1 MGLLRVQKRNRILCY
16 TIAMNQLS
24 IHTVNLDIDSY
35 SIRDLESFF
44 KLKNTDY
51 QAKDVIMR
59 ENIFREKLLK
69 DGSFD
74 TRYIRSII
82 EFLEKAKNILIYA
95 KCPPLKQPTTL
106 RHENFLDKS
115 DKLIGGHPVPHPSRD
130 LEVNHR
136 PTTQYVYTQNSEYLP
151 GDMNPLK
158 KRVISK
164 FLNIDTRFRD
174 NYYGS
179 SCSDFTLQLP
189 TKFNNVVS
197 MQLSSFEIPVAFYGI
212 SSVYGNQY
220 INIGIEYHKKNNPEV
235 KLSAYNV
242 FDISNG
248 NYIARDF
255 IDALNKKF
263 LDDAHPDDIFSCIHF
278 TLDIGN
284 SGSGTGKLTLT
295 TNPSI
300 YAIST
305 NEITNIIMDFTKD
318 MYGNPTNHID
328 LSTKIG
334 WNLGYNK
341 GLYEGAT
348 SYVAETLVEP
358 SSVRYI
364 YLAID
369 DFNNQAHNMFISANN
384 KSIFSPNIIA
394 RISIK
399 GLYFSLLME
408 NDLNIVTEPRVYF
421 GPVDIQKMQIRLYDE
436 FGRIIDMNNA
446 NFSFC
451 LIIKSLY
458 DL

>member
-1 MGLLRVQKRNRILCY
+1 MNKFSIN
-16 TIAMNQLS
+16 TI
-24 IHTVNLDIDSY
+24 NLDIDNY
-35 SIRDLESFF
+35 SIHDLESFF

-51 QAKDVIMR
+51 QAKDVVMR
-59 ENIFREKLLK
+59 ENIFREKFLK

-74 TRYIRSII
+74 TRYIRSMI
-82 EFLEKAKNILIYA
+82 EFLEKAKNILVYA

-115 DKLIGGHPVPHPSRD
+115 DKLIGGQPVSHSSRD
-130 LEVNHR
+130 SELTQR
-136 PTTQYVYTQNSEYLP
+136 PNTQFIYTQNSDYLP

-179 SCSDFTLQLP
+179 SSTDFTLQLP

-212 SSVYGNQY
+212 SSSYGNHY
-220 INIGIEYHKKNNPEV
+220 INIGLEYKIVDPLDPLNESDILITENR
-235 KLSAYNV
+235 V
-242 FDISNG
+242 FVIPNG
-248 NYIARDF
+248 NYIASDF
-255 IDALNKKF
+255 IDTINLQFTKNKYGDTDSTENNAFYFISFF
-263 LDDAHPDDIFSCIHF
+263 LDI
-278 TLDIGN
+278 N
-284 SGSGTGKLTLT
+284 EKGSGTGKLTLKL
-295 TNPSI
+295 NKYYNSI
-300 YAIST
+300 IKPP
-305 NEITNIIMDFTKD
+305 IDIKNIIMDFTKD
-318 MYGNPTNHID
+318 INGNQNTNID

-341 GLYEGAT
+341 GIYQGQKSYE
-348 SYVAETLVEP
+348 AETLVEP

-369 DFNNQAHNMFISANN
+369 DFNNQAHNMFISACN

-408 NDLNIVTEPRVYF
+408 NDLNMVTEPRVYF
-421 GPVDIQKMQIRLYDE
+421 GPVDIQKLQVRLYDE
-436 FGRIIDMNNA
+436 FGRIVDMNSA